1 MSGVIDEIIGEL
13 GLDSLNTYSEGYLVD
28 KSSFAD
34 MVRDVLD
41 GKMSVFDVLLKQL
54 ENSFVTEILGTK
66 DYFIGVLS
74 FLFITAMF
82 NKMVNSKNSY
92 LNSVSFLMV
101 YGALMVLLME
111 SFAKLETIVITTID
125 GLIGFMNVL
134 IPVYATT
141 LIVTGN
147 ISTGSSYYIFSFGCM
162 YLIEWVTKL
171 VLIPATQI
179 FLFLVFINNMFEE
192 DSLSKLAELLEKI
205 IRFVLKLFTGI
216 VFGMGT
222 VQKIISAAKDQVTNS
237 LALKTIRIIP
247 GVGNA
252 VSATGETILSCG
264 VLVKNCVGVV
274 GIIVM
279 IAIVLSP
286 LIKIAI
292 YTLGYKAVAAVAQ
305 PVSDKRI
312 VEGVNG
318 TARASEI
325 YLCILFHM
333 GSIFI
338 ITVSIVCM
346 GAGKV

>member
-41 GKMSVFDVLLKQL
+41 GKMSVFDVLLQQL

-111 SFAKLETIVITTID
+111 SFAKLEVIVITTID

-205 IRFVLKLFTGI
+205 IRFVL
-216 VFGMGT
+216 
-222 VQKIISAAKDQVTNS
+222 
-237 LALKTIRIIP
+237 
-247 GVGNA
+247 
-252 VSATGETILSCG
+252 
-264 VLVKNCVGVV
+264 
-274 GIIVM
+274 
-279 IAIVLSP
+279 
-286 LIKIAI
+286 
-292 YTLGYKAVAAVAQ
+292 
-305 PVSDKRI
+305 
-312 VEGVNG
+312 
-318 TARASEI
+318 
-325 YLCILFHM
+325 
-333 GSIFI
+333 
-338 ITVSIVCM
+338 
-346 GAGKV
+346 